1 MFISRTQRRGF
12 TLVELLIILGV
23 MSALSTIV
31 YYNVNE
37 ARAKSRDTQRMSDLS
52 QIHLALRLYN
62 DTYGSYPDFPGAI
75 GGVAVGE
82 GTEIDSYLDPFFPR
96 SFKDPLAST
105 GDPNYH
111 YVYDTDIDACY
122 LEAEGVYASMEVASH
137 ANWSEVCGA
146 GAGGEPVPN
155 TYIVLTR

>member
-62 DTYGSYPDFPGAI
+62 DTYGSYPDFPGAV

-82 GTEIDSYLDPFFPR
+82 GTEIDAYLDPFFPR

-105 GDPNYH
+105 GDRTTTMCTILISTH
-111 YVYDTDIDACY
+111 VISRQKVCMRQWKLRHMQIGQKYV
-122 LEAEGVYASMEVASH
+122 VPVRVASL
-137 ANWSEVCGA
+137 CQI
-146 GAGGEPVPN
+146 P
-155 TYIVLTR
+155 TLC